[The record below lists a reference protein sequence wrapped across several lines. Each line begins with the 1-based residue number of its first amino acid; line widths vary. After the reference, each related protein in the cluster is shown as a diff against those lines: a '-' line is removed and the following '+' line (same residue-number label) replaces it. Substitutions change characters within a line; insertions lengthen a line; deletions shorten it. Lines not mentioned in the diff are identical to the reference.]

1 MAKRVDAKT
10 QKAQKEKR
18 EKIMLGVLLA
28 VLAVVAAVRVPG
40 MLKSGGS
47 GATTAATPTTSLP
60 VMTGTGPG
68 STSGG
73 LGLTGDQQYI
83 PSDGQLA
90 GLERLSGGNPFRV
103 EPGASET
110 NGAAA
115 PTSTSSTATGT
126 STNPSE
132 NLLQPYLSATLSVN
146 GVREEV
152 NVRAQFPASSPFFV
166 LASAAAK
173 SVKITI
179 AGGSLANGASSI
191 TIKKGESVTLA
202 NTADGTQ
209 FTITLISTSKKAA
222 TITSTSGSVTS
233 TTSGSPPPPTVA
245 GGTTPTA

>member
-18 EKIMLGVLLA
+18 EKIILGVLLA
-28 VLAVVAAVRVPG
+28 ALAIVAAIRVPG

-47 GATTAATPTTSLP
+47 GVTTAATPTTSLP
-60 VMTGTGPG
+60 VMTSSGPG

-73 LGLTGDQQYI
+73 SGLTGDQQYI

-103 EPGASET
+103 EPGASAAT
-110 NGAAA
+110 GAASSSS
-115 PTSTSSTATGT
+115 TSTSASTTGT

-132 NLLQPYLSATLSVN
+132 NLPQPYLSATLSVN
-146 GVREEV
+146 DVREEV

-166 LASAAAK
+166 LVSAAAK
-173 SVKITI
+173 SVKISI

-209 FTITLISTSKKAA
+209 FTIALISTSKKAA
-222 TITSTSGSVTS
+222 TTTSTSTS
-233 TTSGSPPPPTVA
+233 ATSTSGSPPPPTV
-245 GGTTPTA
+245 P